1 MIKSGEHWAIGKAM
15 GSDDF
20 KDEPF
25 TRRVGGASRSVRTNS
40 HRSATLREDKA
51 LARTASVEPG
61 LQCRSDVEVAP

>member
-1 MIKSGEHWAIGKAM
+1 MIKCGKHWATGTAM
-15 GSDDF
+15 RSEDF

-25 TRRVGGASRSVRTNS
+25 TRRVDGVSRSVRTNS
-40 HRSATLREDKA
+40 YRSATLWEDKA